1 MVLSARSVP
10 GSKTFAKV
18 RVLPPVVKL
27 LLLSMV
33 LFNIGFYLVVPF
45 LAVHLS
51 EDLGFAAWVVGL
63 VLGLRMFSQQ
73 GMFFIGGSLADRF
86 GKRPII
92 LSGIAVRVVGFLMLG
107 LAESMAAVIV
117 GILLVGFAAALFA
130 PAVESANAE
139 YGRELEESG
148 VMRRTD
154 LFAVEQMCSRLGTV
168 IGPALGAALLVFP
181 FSWTASAA
189 AILFAIMWVGFFV
202 WFPRPNGGRDSVG
215 QVSTYTLRDVW
226 RSVLTNN
233 NFLLFATLCSFQ
245 LVAYSQLYLMLPE
258 QLERGIGSQSAL
270 GWFYVGAAVLV
281 IVGQGPTVAVA
292 HRIGHRRAITFGLLL
307 ISVSFLVPLA
317 TGVSTT
323 ASASTQIAGL
333 AAWIGLLHLGQM
345 LMVPPMRDTIAIL
358 GRESNLGAHFG
369 MLNTIGGL
377 LALLGTVG
385 VGFAYDLIDNG
396 HAGAATPWVIVALC
410 VAVSAATLWLWS
422 GRTKVIEPR
431 SSD

>member
-1 MVLSARSVP
+1 MLSVVVLSTRFP

-51 EDLGFAAWVVGL
+51 EDLGFAAWIVGL

-92 LSGIAVRVVGFLMLG
+92 LLGIAVRVVGFLMLG
-107 LAESMAAVIV
+107 LAESMVGVIT

-139 YGRELEESG
+139 YGRELEVSG

-189 AILFAIMWVGFFV
+189 ALLFAIMWVGFYV
-202 WFPRPNGGRDSVG
+202 WFPV
-215 QVSTYTLRDVW
+215 
-226 RSVLTNN
+226 
-233 NFLLFATLCSFQ
+233 
-245 LVAYSQLYLMLPE
+245 
-258 QLERGIGSQSAL
+258 
-270 GWFYVGAAVLV
+270 
-281 IVGQGPTVAVA
+281 
-292 HRIGHRRAITFGLLL
+292 RAMQ
-307 ISVSFLVPLA
+307 
-317 TGVSTT
+317 TGVRSRRTRCAMYGE
-323 ASASTQIAGL
+323 AS
-333 AAWIGLLHLGQM
+333 
-345 LMVPPMRDTIAIL
+345 
-358 GRESNLGAHFG
+358 
-369 MLNTIGGL
+369 
-377 LALLGTVG
+377 
-385 VGFAYDLIDNG
+385 
-396 HAGAATPWVIVALC
+396 
-410 VAVSAATLWLWS
+410 
-422 GRTKVIEPR
+422 
-431 SSD
+431 

>member
-1 MVLSARSVP
+1 MVLSSRSVP

-92 LSGIAVRVVGFLMLG
+92 LLGIAVRVVGFLMLG

-202 WFPRPNGGRDSVG
+202 WFPRPNDGQDSAG

>member
-92 LSGIAVRVVGFLMLG
+92 LLGIAVRVVGFLMLG

-189 AILFAIMWVGFFV
+189 AIMFAIMWVGFFV
-202 WFPRPNGGRDSVG
+202 WFPRPNDGQDSAG

>member
-92 LSGIAVRVVGFLMLG
+92 LLGIAVRVVGFLMLG

-202 WFPRPNGGRDSVG
+202 WFPRPNDGQDSAG

>member
-1 MVLSARSVP
+1 MLSSRSFP
-10 GSKTFAKV
+10 GGKTFAKV

-33 LFNIGFYLVVPF
+33 LFNIGFYLVIPF

-51 EDLGFAAWVVGL
+51 EDLGFASWVVGL
-63 VLGLRMFSQQ
+63 VLGLRIFSQQ

-92 LSGIAVRVVGFLMLG
+92 LLGIAIRVVGFLLLG
-107 LAESMAAVIV
+107 LASSTVAVIV

-139 YGRELEESG
+139 YGRELESSG

-168 IGPALGAALLVFP
+168 IGPALGAALLAFP
-181 FSWTASAA
+181 FSWTASVAA
-189 AILFAIMWVGFFV
+189 ALFALMWAGFYF
-202 WFPRPNGGRDSVG
+202 WFPRSGADAEAGCI
-215 QVSTYTLRDVW
+215 STYTLRDVW

-233 NFLLFATLCSFQ
+233 NFLIFAALCSFQ

-258 QLERGIGSQSAL
+258 QLERGAGSQAAL
-270 GWFYVGAAVLV
+270 GWFYVGAAILV

-292 HRIGHRRAITFGLLL
+292 HRIGHMWAISGGLVL
-307 ISVSFLVPLA
+307 ISVSFLVPLLA
-317 TGVSTT
+317 GDT
-323 ASASTQIAGL
+323 ASAQLAGL

-345 LMVPPMRDTIAIL
+345 LMVPPMRDTVAIL

-377 LALLGTVG
+377 LSLLGTLGIGWV
-385 VGFAYDLIDNG
+385 YDLIDDG
-396 HAGAATPWVIVALC
+396 HASPSSPWVIVSCC
-410 VAVSAATLWLWS
+410 VAVAALILWVWS
-422 GRTKVIEPR
+422 SRTKAIGQRP
-431 SSD
+431 SH

>member
-1 MVLSARSVP
+1 MVLRSRALP
-10 GSKTFAKV
+10 GSKTVAKV
-18 RVLPPVVKL
+18 RLLPPVVKL

-51 EDLGFAAWVVGL
+51 EDLGFAAWIVGL

-73 GMFFIGGSLADRF
+73 GMFFLGGSLADKF

-92 LSGIAVRVVGFLMLG
+92 LLGIAVRVVGFLMLG
-107 LAESMAAVIV
+107 LAESLTLVIV

-139 YGRELEESG
+139 YGRELEMSG

-154 LFAVEQMCSRLGTV
+154 LFALEQMCSRLGTV

-181 FSWTASAA
+181 FSWTASVAA
-189 AILFAIMWVGFFV
+189 LLFTIMWFGFAV
-202 WFPRPNGGRDSVG
+202 WFPRPGNSDGGLP
-215 QVSTYTLRDVW
+215 VSTYTLRDVW
-226 RSVLTNN
+226 RSVLTNH
-233 NFLLFATLCSFQ
+233 NFLLFATLCSLQ

-258 QLERGIGSQSAL
+258 QLERGIGSQSTL

-281 IVGQGPTVAVA
+281 IVGQGPMVSFA
-292 HRIGHRRAITFGLLL
+292 HRLGHRRAIVFGLVL
-307 ISVSFLVPLA
+307 ISVSFLIPPAIGVAVAVP
-317 TGVSTT
+317 V
-323 ASASTQIAGL
+323 QIGAL

-345 LMVPPMRDTIAIL
+345 LMVPPMRDTIAVL

-385 VGFAYDLIDNG
+385 VGVVYDLVDND
-396 HAGAATPWVIVALC
+396 HAAPASPWVIVAVC
-410 VAVSAATLWLWS
+410 VAVAAVTLWVWS
-422 GRTKVIEPR
+422 GRTKIIEPR
-431 SSD
+431 SFD